1 MGGPRF
7 SRSDFEKSK
16 ITFGITRDTDVT
28 EAAERQVRVTGKLRP
43 SVDPSQDVV
52 RRSLMRFDPTA
63 DGHWI
68 VTVGVPMPVESEVD
82 TTGSMG
88 NNVDIAMRNLPD
100 TYELAAEMLP
110 GYDPQ
115 LALGIFDDEV
125 DQFILQRPQFEMT
138 AEKIV
143 GYLKDMA
150 PGRDGGDAAEDPQYG
165 LFAAAYLSDAY
176 INRIGLKGY
185 HFCISDATAH
195 DRFSME
201 NLVRVFGADV
211 LERANENIKQHYSEN
226 RRITPAMIPGL
237 TIKAVVQDLLKLSHA
252 FFIQVKSYGIVRS
265 FWENIY
271 GRDRVITIKT
281 TDYLPQ
287 VQAAIIG
294 LTEGTLTLS
303 DTGSWLRQH
312 DVPDYTIQ
320 DLVDQLARIPLG
332 AQANLRAKL
341 EHPLPKAG
349 DIFAQKTDLWPMS
362 KDQSDMTQDGGIDW
376 L

>member
-7 SRSDFEKSK
+7 SRSDFEESK
-16 ITFGITRDTDVT
+16 ITFGITSDTGVT
-28 EAAERQVRVTGKLRP
+28 EEAERQARVTGKLRS

-63 DGHWI
+63 DGNWI

-82 TTGSMG
+82 TTSSMG
-88 NNVDIAMRNLPD
+88 DNVDIAMRNLPD
-100 TYELAAEMLP
+100 TYELTAEMLP

-115 LALGIFDDEV
+115 LAMGIFDDEV
-125 DQFILQRPQFEMT
+125 DRFIFQRSQFEMT
-138 AEKIV
+138 AKRIV
-143 GYLKDMA
+143 GALKDMV
-150 PGRDGGDAAEDPQYG
+150 PGRWGGDVAEDPQYG
-165 LFAAAYLSDAY
+165 LFAAAYLTDAY

-185 HFCISDATAH
+185 HFCISDAPAH
-195 DRFSME
+195 DRFSMK

-211 LERANENIKQHYSEN
+211 LERANENIKQHYGEN
-226 RRITPAMIPGL
+226 KRITAAMIPGL

-252 FFIQVKSYGIVRS
+252 FFIQVENRSTVRN
-265 FWENIY
+265 FWKDIY
-271 GRDRVITIKT
+271 GRDRVITIET

-287 VQAAIIG
+287 VQAAVIG
-294 LTEGTLTLS
+294 LTEGTLMLS

-312 DVPDYTIQ
+312 GVPDHMIQ
-320 DLVDQLARIPLG
+320 NLVDQLAKIPLG
-332 AQANLRAKL
+332 AQANLRAQL

-349 DIFAQKTDLWPMS
+349 DIFAQKTDLWPIS
-362 KDQSDMTQDGGIDW
+362 KDQSDTAQDGGIDW